1 MDKTKKRFLGIGVL
15 AAIAVITI
23 AFAIAASGSDGG
35 GIGKNAEGVTVAA
48 SAVTSSINYQGRL
61 TDSAGEPLSGTYTM
75 TFRLYDVVSGGAAL
89 DTDTNT
95 VEVTDGLFNTNIDFN
110 QSYFDGRAL
119 WLGITVGGDEEMTQ
133 RQELKPVPYALS
145 LVPGARIDGSV
156 SGSVLEINNTET
168 GAGVHGVYGETS
180 GNWGW
185 ASGVYG
191 KATED
196 YAIGVTGRNTGGG
209 AGVYGWSNE
218 GPGVIGTSDN
228 DTGMY
233 GIGKYGG
240 YFTTNLAGTSG
251 NHNAGVNAT
260 TTHDY
265 SDGVR
270 ASTTGD
276 DSDGVHA
283 STTGNHSEGVLVYT
297 TGYFSEGLF
306 AETTG
311 YGSDG
316 VRAKTTGGNSQ
327 GISANTYGDGS
338 EGVYV
343 HTHGDDSYG
352 VRAHTHGNDSYAVY
366 ASTWGDYS
374 YGVRAYTF
382 GGGSDGVR
390 VDTSGGGSDGVRVDT
405 SGGGSD
411 GVHAHTTGVESYGVR
426 AYTSGDGSDGVHAHT
441 TGVGS
446 AGVRVS
452 TSGDYSRGVTAHTS
466 GTNSSGVHARSTNY
480 HGVYGRTDSA
490 DSAGVYARGKDSGA
504 DLILGGNADTTV
516 GDDGKIYSDPD
527 YPSSDIFLIT
537 NDGIGIVLDNDGDGE
552 DADFEIRDKDN
563 KRIFNVDESGDV
575 TYGGPNI
582 AAFPRPAYDSG
593 WVSVSKGATKTLTHN
608 LGGNADNYVVDMQF
622 KSSMYGRNQRRYGG
636 YHFRSGVVPHQRLG
650 AYWSHLDDTQIN
662 VYRERADTGVSY
674 VRVRIW
680 VYK

>member
-1 MDKTKKRFLGIGVL
+1 MAKTKKVFLGIGVL
-15 AAIAVITI
+15 AAIAVITF

-35 GIGKNAEGVTVAA
+35 VIEQNAKGVTVAA
-48 SAVTSSINYQGRL
+48 SEVTSSINYQGRL

-75 TFRLYDVVSGGAAL
+75 TFGLYDVSTGGTAL
-89 DTDTNT
+89 ATDTHD
-95 VEVTDGLFNTNIDFN
+95 VDVTDGLFNTGIDFGT
-110 QSYFDGRAL
+110 SDFDGREL
-119 WLGITVGGDEEMTQ
+119 WLGVKVGTDSEMTP
-133 RQELKPVPYALS
+133 RQELRPMPYALS

-156 SGSVLEINNTET
+156 SGPVLKINNTGT

-196 YAIGVTGRNTGGG
+196 YAIGVTGRNTGSG
-209 AGVYGWSNE
+209 AGVYGWSDE

-240 YFTTNLAGTSG
+240 YFTTNQGGTSG

-270 ASTTGD
+270 ASTTGY

-283 STTGNHSEGVLVYT
+283 STTGNNSEGVLVYT
-297 TGYFSEGLF
+297 TGYFSEGVF

-311 YGSDG
+311 YGSGG
-316 VRAKTTGGNSQ
+316 VRAKTTGGNSE
-327 GISANTYGDGS
+327 GISANTYGNGS

-352 VRAHTHGNDSYAVY
+352 VRAHTNGDDSYAVY
-366 ASTWGDYS
+366 AFTWGDGS
-374 YGVRAYTF
+374 DGVRAYTF
-382 GGGSDGVR
+382 GVGSDGVR
-390 VDTSGGGSDGVRVDT
+390 VDTSGECSHGVRVDT
-405 SGGGSD
+405 SGDYSY
-411 GVHAHTTGVESYGVR
+411 GVSAHTTGVESVGVRVATTGGSSPGVHAETTGDDSYGVFARTTGDRSEGVR
-426 AYTSGDGSDGVHAHT
+426 AYTTGDDSDGVF
-441 TGVGS
+441 
-446 AGVRVS
+446 
-452 TSGDYSRGVTAHTS
+452 
-466 GTNSSGVHARSTNY
+466 ARSTNH

-490 DSAGVYARGKDSGA
+490 DSAGVYARGIDSGA
-504 DLILGGNADTTV
+504 DLILGGNANTGA
-516 GDDGKIYSDPD
+516 GDDGAIYSDPD
-527 YPSSDIFLIT
+527 YTSSDIFLIT
-537 NDGIGIVLDNDGDGE
+537 NDGLAIVLDKNGDGE
-552 DADFEIRDKDN
+552 DADFGIHDKDN
-563 KRIFNVDESGDV
+563 KLIFNVDESGDV
-575 TYGGPNI
+575 SYGGPNI

-593 WVSVSKGATKTLTHN
+593 WVSISKGTTKTLTHN

-622 KSSMYGRNQRRYGG
+622 QSSMYGRNQKCYGG
-636 YHFRSGVVPHQRLG
+636 YHFRSGVVPHKYSG
-650 AYWSHLDDTQIN
+650 AYWKGLDDTQIK
-662 VYRERADTGVSY
+662 VFRFKSDDAVSY